1 MLSNKTQTEKSET
14 FLLAHALLLFVLSLL
29 VGVQGVFEIIDYMP
43 HIISAGCI
51 NCGAY
56 VASIPSTLI
65 MYLWFSV
72 SVAVFYYRESRKM
85 FTLIPYMCIIGIA
98 PSLVYDLSFI
108 SENGFVSG
116 GEYNVTLYLV
126 MDIFLLLD
134 SIVMIQLVRG
144 TMSRKAAMICPAIY
158 LITGLIYFSSV
169 FVFYGS
175 VERTNFMGYY
185 FCNSMTN
192 IVFSLSLFRFV
203 DVLYPARKKGAEDGE

>member
-1 MLSNKTQTEKSET
+1 MLSNKTYSEKNDAL
-14 FLLAHALLLFVLSLL
+14 LLAHAAALLVLSLL
-29 VGVQGVFEIIDYMP
+29 VAVQGIFEVIDYMP
-43 HIISAGCI
+43 HIISAGCVT
-51 NCGAY
+51 CAAY
-56 VASIPSTLI
+56 TASIPATLI
-65 MYLWFSV
+65 MYIWFSV
-72 SVAVFYYRESRKM
+72 SAAVYYYKDSQKM
-85 FTLIPYMCIIGIA
+85 FCIIPLMCIIGIT

-175 VERTNFMGYY
+175 VEGTNFMGYY
-185 FCNSMTN
+185 FCNSVTN
-192 IVFSLSLFRFV
+192 IVFSLSLFRLV
-203 DVLYPARKKGAEDGE
+203 NVIYPQKQ

>member
-1 MLSNKTQTEKSET
+1 
-14 FLLAHALLLFVLSLL
+14 
-29 VGVQGVFEIIDYMP
+29 
-43 HIISAGCI
+43 
-51 NCGAY
+51 
-56 VASIPSTLI
+56 
-65 MYLWFSV
+65 
-72 SVAVFYYRESRKM
+72 
-85 FTLIPYMCIIGIA
+85 
-98 PSLVYDLSFI
+98 LSFI

-144 TMSRKAAMICPAIY
+144 TMSRKVAMICPAIY

-169 FVFYGS
+169 FVFHGS

-185 FCNSMTN
+185 FCNSVTN

>member
-1 MLSNKTQTEKSET
+1 MLSNKTQAEKSET

-43 HIISAGCI
+43 HIISAGCV

-56 VASIPSTLI
+56 AASIPSTLI

-185 FCNSMTN
+185 FCNSVTN

-203 DVLYPARKKGAEDGE
+203 DVLYPARK